1 MLLFYLL
8 KGLHEQGILM
18 LFFIKQTIFIVSLSK
33 AKNYFYSLQTIFVVF
48 LNVLIL
54 SSMGGISKCL
64 KKEIIKKSEVC
75 TKTALLIV
83 WRHFL

>member
-18 LFFIKQTIFIVSLSK
+18 LFFIKQTIFIVYLSK

-48 LNVLIL
+48 LKIY
-54 SSMGGISKCL
+54 
-64 KKEIIKKSEVC
+64 
-75 TKTALLIV
+75 
-83 WRHFL
+83 